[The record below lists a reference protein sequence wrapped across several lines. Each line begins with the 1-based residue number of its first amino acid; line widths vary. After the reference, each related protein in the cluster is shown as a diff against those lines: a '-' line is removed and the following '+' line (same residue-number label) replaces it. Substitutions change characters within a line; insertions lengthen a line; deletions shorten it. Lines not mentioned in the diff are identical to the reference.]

1 MVEKLLLNLTRA
13 MKAGTPSERKIAKY
27 LIEHLDELPFET
39 AQTLA
44 AMNRARADLVAGSAA
59 RRAEAESRAALSGCR
74 RS

>member
-1 MVEKLLLNLTRA
+1 MEKLLLNLTRA

-44 AMNRARADLVAGSAA
+44 AKLGSA
-59 RRAEAESRAALSGCR
+59 R
-74 RS
+74 